1 MRRLPIFFVL
11 DVSESMV
18 GEPLHRM
25 EQGIEKIVTTLRQDP
40 HSLETVYIS
49 LIAFAGK
56 AKAITPLIDLV
67 SFYPPKIP
75 IGGGTSLAQALDV
88 LMEEIDTKVV
98 KTTYEERG
106 DWEPVVFLI
115 TDGKPTD
122 SPEKSVQR
130 WKSDYAAHASMVAIT
145 LGTNADMQILGQ
157 LTENILALENA
168 SEEEFREFIDW
179 VSASV
184 KAQSQK
190 VEIEGKSGGVSLQKA
205 SDAGLL
211 VVDNVAAFSA
221 SDPDYVILTG
231 KCSKTQNPY
240 LIKYARVRSEGMEN
254 FIKTE
259 RFGLEGAFALDASY
273 FEWSSEQQQQESVNT
288 SLLDGVPP
296 CPCCGNPTAFA
307 LCECGN
313 LLCLGE
319 TGLAT
324 CPWCNK
330 SLQFDIS
337 EGSGA
342 SANFNVSRGQG

>member
-18 GEPLHRM
+18 GEPLHQM
-25 EQGIEKIVTTLRQDP
+25 ELGIEKIVTTLRQDP

-56 AKAITPLIDLV
+56 AKAITPLVDLI

-75 IGGGTSLAQALDV
+75 IGGGTALAEALDV

-106 DWEPVVFLI
+106 DWEPIVFLI

-122 SPEKSVQR
+122 NPEKSVKR
-130 WKSDYAAHASMVAIT
+130 WQQNYASHATMIAIT
-145 LGTNADMQILGQ
+145 LGTNADIQILGQ
-157 LTENILALENA
+157 LTENILALENT
-168 SEEEFREFIDW
+168 SDEDFKKFIDW

-190 VEIEGKSGGVSLQKA
+190 IEVEGKSGGVSLEKA
-205 SDAGLL
+205 DNAGLT
-211 VVDNVAAFSA
+211 VVKDITSFAT
-221 SDPDYVILTG
+221 SDPDFVVLTG
-231 KCSKTQNPY
+231 KCSKTQKPY
-240 LIKYARVRSEGMEN
+240 LIKYARVKTEGLED

-259 RFGLEGAFALDASY
+259 RFGLEGVFALDDSY
-273 FEWSSEQQQQESVNT
+273 FEWSSQKLQHDSVNT
-288 SLLDGVPP
+288 SVLDGVPP
-296 CPCCGNPTAFA
+296 CPNCGNPTAFA
-307 LCECGN
+307 MCECGH
-313 LLCLGE
+313 LMCLGS

-324 CPWCNK
+324 CPWCQKN
-330 SLQFDIS
+330 LQFDMS
-337 EGSGA
+337 ASGA
-342 SANFNVSRGQG
+342 KDNFNVNRGQG

>member
-18 GEPLHRM
+18 GEPLRRM
-25 EQGIEKIVTTLRQDP
+25 EEGIEKIVTTLRQDP
-40 HSLETVYIS
+40 HSLETVFIS

-56 AKAITPLIDLV
+56 AKAITPLIDLI

-75 IGGGTSLAQALDV
+75 IGGGTALGEALDV

-106 DWEPVVFLI
+106 DWEPIVFLI

-122 SPEKSVQR
+122 KPEKSVQR
-130 WKSDYAAHASMVAIT
+130 WKKEYASHAAMVAIT

-157 LTENILALENA
+157 LTENVLAMENA
-168 SEEEFREFIDW
+168 TDEDFRQFIEW

-190 VEIEGKSGGVSLQKA
+190 IEMEGKSGGVSLEKA
-205 SDAGLL
+205 GDAGLT
-211 VVDNVAAFSA
+211 VVDDVSCFAS
-221 SDPDYVILTG
+221 SDPDFVVLTG
-231 KCSKTQNPY
+231 KCSRNKKPY
-240 LIKYARVRSEGMEN
+240 LIKYAKVKSDGLEN
-254 FIKTE
+254 FINTE
-259 RFGLEGAFALDASY
+259 RFGLEGAFALDETY
-273 FEWSSEQQQQESVNT
+273 FEWSSTQLQVETVHT

-296 CPCCGNPTAFA
+296 CPNCGNPTAFA
-307 LCECGN
+307 MCECGH
-313 LLCLGE
+313 LMCLDA
-319 TGLAT
+319 TGMAT

-330 SLQFDIS
+330 ALQFDMTP
-337 EGSGA
+337 GRGND
-342 SANFNVSRGQG
+342 NFSINRGQG